1 MRIDSHQ
8 HYWKVERGDYH
19 WMTRSISI
27 LYRDYLPADLRPS
40 LLRHNIQKTVLVQA
54 AQTVAETDFLLS
66 LAAADDSIAG
76 VVGWLDMEDPGFSA
90 QFERY
95 RKKPKFIGLRPM
107 LQDIPDDQWILR
119 PRVLEALRVVAE
131 SDFPFEFLTYP
142 RHLPYVLQALQLVP
156 RLRAIIDHISKPE
169 IRTGKL
175 EPWGSWITRLAGHPN
190 LYCKLSGMITEA
202 DHLRW
207 SPDDLRPYVE
217 HVVESFG
224 FNRVMFGSDWPVC
237 LCAGSYDQVIGTL
250 REILTSRLNEET
262 EKRLFGE
269 NAVQFYKLHAEVTQ

>member
-1 MRIDSHQ
+1 
-8 HYWKVERGDYH
+8 
-19 WMTRSISI
+19 MTPSIPI

-66 LAAADDSIAG
+66 LAADDDSIAG
-76 VVGWLDMEDPGFSA
+76 VVGWLDMEDPEFSA

-95 RKKPKFIGLRPM
+95 RKKAKFIGLRPM

-119 PRVLEALRVVAE
+119 LRVLEAIRVVAE

-142 RHLPYVLQALQLVP
+142 RHLPYVLQVLQSVP
-156 RLRAIIDHISKPE
+156 RLRAVIDHISKPE
-169 IRTGKL
+169 IRAGKL
-175 EPWGSWITRLAGHPN
+175 EPWGSRITRLAGHPN

-202 DHLRW
+202 DHLHW
-207 SPDDLRPYVE
+207 STDDLRPYVE

-237 LCAGSYDQVIGTL
+237 LCAGSYDQVIDALNT
-250 REILTSRLNEET
+250 ILSSRLNEET
-262 EKRLFGE
+262 GQRLFGE